1 MTKNYMKWLLAAAV
15 AVGLAVW
22 LIWPVENEPKQGHN
36 KGTIWL
42 TDQERAAMKNAM
54 RERLDTARMLT
65 YVYGDSLMTVRYPD
79 FFEIQRGA
87 LEEANDASV
96 FFVHNTD
103 SGFIYLRTTYMLND
117 QHWST
122 EELADMLA
130 SGGSAVY
137 GDSILLK
144 DLHPDYF
151 YLKILHQQEGRGYTY
166 QQHVVREDTVY
177 MLSLSYSANFKDE
190 DVQRLI
196 QLVHDWEPK

>member
-1 MTKNYMKWLLAAAV
+1 MKWLLAAAV

-36 KGTIWL
+36 KGTVWL

-54 RERLDTARMLT
+54 RERLDTARLLT
-65 YVYGDSLMTVRYPD
+65 YVYGDSLMTVHYPD

-96 FFVHNTD
+96 FFVYNTD
-103 SGFIYLRTTYMLND
+103 SGFIYLRATYMLND
-117 QHWST
+117 QHWGT

-144 DLHPDYF
+144 DLHPGYF
-151 YLKILHQQEGRGYTY
+151 YLKILHQQEDRGYTY
-166 QQHVVREDTVY
+166 QQHVVHEDTVY
-177 MLSLSYSANFKDE
+177 MLSLYYSANFRDE

>member
-36 KGTIWL
+36 KGTVWL

-54 RERLDTARMLT
+54 RERLDTARLLT
-65 YVYGDSLMTVRYPD
+65 YVYGDSLMTVHYPD

-103 SGFIYLRTTYMLND
+103 SGFIYLRATYMLND
-117 QHWST
+117 QHWGT

-144 DLHPDYF
+144 DLHPGYF
-151 YLKILHQQEGRGYTY
+151 YLKILHQQEDRGYTY
-166 QQHVVREDTVY
+166 QQHVVHEDTVY
-177 MLSLSYSANFKDE
+177 MLSLSYSANFRDE